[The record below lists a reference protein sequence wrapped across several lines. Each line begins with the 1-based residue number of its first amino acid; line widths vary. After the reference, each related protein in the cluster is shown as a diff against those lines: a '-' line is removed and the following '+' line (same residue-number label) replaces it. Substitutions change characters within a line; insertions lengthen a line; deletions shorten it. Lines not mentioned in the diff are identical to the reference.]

1 MPHNILVSSLFAV
14 SSSGSIAVLL
24 NIERK
29 KALVAS
35 LGGGLS
41 WLIYELALL
50 ATANI
55 SISLFMGSMV
65 MGLYSEVLAR
75 RLKSP
80 ATIFYIPGFV
90 PLVPGSNVYYSVLA
104 AVQGQTDEAI
114 NQFLNTIIYSAA
126 ITLGLII
133 ASAIVAIYLNI
144 KRITLKTIIK
154 EIRNH

>member
-1 MPHNILVSSLFAV
+1 MPYSIPVSVLFSIVA
-14 SSSGSIAVLL
+14 SGSIAILS

-50 ATANI
+50 ATSNNA
-55 SISLFMGSMV
+55 ISLFLGSLV

-114 NQFLNTIIYSAA
+114 SQFLNTIVYSAA

-144 KRITLKTIIK
+144 KRTTWETLVK
-154 EIRNH
+154 EIRKH

>member
-1 MPHNILVSSLFAV
+1 MPYNIYISSLFAIV
-14 SSSGSIAVLL
+14 SAGSIAILL

-29 KALVAS
+29 KAFAAA

-41 WLIYELALL
+41 WMVYELALL
-50 ATANI
+50 STANLP
-55 SISLFMGSMV
+55 ISLFLGSMM

-126 ITLGLII
+126 IALGLII

-144 KRITLKTIIK
+144 KRTALETLVK
-154 EIRNH
+154 EIRKH

>member
-1 MPHNILVSSLFAV
+1 MPYNIPLSVLFSIIVA
-14 SSSGSIAVLL
+14 GSIAILN

-29 KALVAS
+29 KAFVAS

-50 ATANI
+50 ATSNN
-55 SISLFMGSMV
+55 SISLFLGSMV
-65 MGLYSEVLAR
+65 MGLYSEILAR

-90 PLVPGSNVYYSVLA
+90 PLVPGANVYYSVLA
-104 AVQGQTDEAI
+104 AVQGQTDEALS
-114 NQFLNTIIYSAA
+114 QFLNTIVYSAA

-133 ASAIVAIYLNI
+133 ASAIVAVYLNI
-144 KRITLKTIIK
+144 RRTTLATLVK
-154 EIRNH
+154 EIRKH